1 LKEALS
7 DMLNYLRKPKNPQL
21 DGVVLLSYDPE
32 AITSL
37 LMSIVKFDDLKLRFV
52 EIVKGL
58 GNLKAYLELGPNENM
73 AGEYTP
79 QSIKSL
85 YSAGLV
91 VLGDLGDMV
100 LSSRFLLILNVT
112 FNIFC
117 FHIGWL

>member
-1 LKEALS
+1 
-7 DMLNYLRKPKNPQL
+7 MLNYLRKPKNPQL